1 MIQYIG
7 LYMPKDGYTAITVP
21 ESLHDDLKRR
31 AESRNLSIPA
41 HLKML
46 VENNEKEVKVIA

>member
-41 HLKML
+41 YLKIL

>member
-1 MIQYIG
+1 
-7 LYMPKDGYTAITVP
+7 MPLKGYASITVP

-41 HLKML
+41 YLKML